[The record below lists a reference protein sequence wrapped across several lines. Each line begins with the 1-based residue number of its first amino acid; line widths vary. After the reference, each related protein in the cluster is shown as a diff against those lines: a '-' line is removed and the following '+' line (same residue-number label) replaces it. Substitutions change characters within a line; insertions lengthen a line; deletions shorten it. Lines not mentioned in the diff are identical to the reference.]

1 MKIDTRQHT
10 LNLARE
16 GLLAIRDGQATRIR
30 VQDGTLWITEE
41 GEVKDTILG
50 SGDSYTIRHPGLAV
64 VTALGASR
72 ITIEGPA
79 RELHGSRNP
88 AAGDRPELASCT

>member
-1 MKIDTRQHT
+1 MKLDTRQHT
-10 LNLARE
+10 LNLAHE

-79 RELHGSRNP
+79 RELRGSRNL
-88 AAGDRPELASCT
+88 AAGDLPELASCT